1 MTLASRLLRWVLVLV
16 FAALALAC
24 VAAVVAYWYIVPRL
38 PDIEQL
44 QDVQYSVPLR
54 IFSRDGLLMAE
65 FGEQRRSTIRYEDLP
80 KTAIQAILA
89 TEDDRFFEHPGIDY
103 QGLVRAGLELLKT
116 GEKRQGGSTITMQV
130 ARNFFLSREKT
141 YLRKVREIFLALKI
155 EHSLSKEQILELYLN
170 KIYFG
175 QRAYGIAAAASV
187 YYGLPLNDVSVA
199 QMAMIAGLPKAPSA
213 NNPISNPGRAIERRN
228 YVLKR
233 MYVLGYINSETY
245 LAALKEVDNA
255 ELHSAATD
263 VDAAY
268 VAEMVRN
275 DLYAKYGEEIYSRGF
290 RVTTTID
297 SRLQDI
303 ANRATRSALLDY
315 DSRHGYRGPEA
326 HVELAVDADETA
338 WREALASNKKIA
350 DFPPALVVE
359 VGERSATVYLAESG
373 TLKLD
378 WSGLSWAQ
386 PYESPN
392 WRGKT
397 PEKAGDILKR
407 GDIVRIAPAGDKQRG
422 WRLTQI
428 PLVEGALVSMSPD
441 DGAVLALTGGFDF
454 FKSKFNR
461 AIQAQRQPGSS
472 FKPFVY
478 SAALDKGYTTASIFN
493 DAPVV
498 LNDPSLETTWR
509 PENYSG
515 KFYGPTRLREA
526 LTHSRNLVSIR
537 LLQAIGPA
545 YAAHYSERFGFPSSQ
560 LPRNLSLA
568 LGAGTATPMQMAR
581 GYSVFANGGSLVEP
595 YYIKEV
601 TDSESQALFTA
612 NPAAACRD
620 CDQEP
625 DIRLATGEA
634 GGVEIVEKD
643 KTTTAD
649 NGTRTAPQV
658 ISSDNAYLM
667 TSMMRDVIRR
677 GTGAKARSLGR
688 DDLAG
693 KTGTTN
699 DQRDAWFCGYSAH
712 LVTTVWVG
720 FDQVEQ
726 LGNGETGAKAALPMW
741 IAYMGEALKGVPQE
755 LAPAPADLVTLR
767 IDPDNGLL
775 LPPDATGGID
785 EIFSEENQPAE
796 YSERFSRATG
806 TDAGATTGEE
816 PEPLF

>member
-1 MTLASRLLRWVLVLV
+1 MTLARRIVFWV
-16 FAALALAC
+16 FALLATATFIS
-24 VAAVVAYWYIVPRL
+24 VVVAVGTYLYIVPRL

-54 IFSRDGLLMAE
+54 VYSRDGLLMAE
-65 FGEQRRSTIRYEDLP
+65 FGEQRRSTIHYEDLP

-103 QGLVRAGLELLKT
+103 QGLLRAGLELLKT

-175 QRAYGIAAAASV
+175 QRAYGIAAAANV
-187 YYGLPLNDVSVA
+187 YYGLPLSELSVA

-213 NNPISNPGRAIERRN
+213 NNPVSNPERALERRN

-233 MYVLGYINSETY
+233 MYTLGDIDSETF

-255 ELHSAATD
+255 ELHNPTTD

-268 VAEMVRN
+268 IAEMIRN
-275 DLYAKYGEEIYSRGF
+275 DMYARYGEDIYTRGF

-297 SRLQDI
+297 SRLQNA
-303 ANRATRSALLDY
+303 ANQATRSALLAY
-315 DSRHGYRGPEA
+315 DLRHGYRGPEA
-326 HVELAVDADETA
+326 HVDLANGADEAA
-338 WREALASNKKIA
+338 WREALVGYKKVA
-350 DFPPALVVE
+350 GFTAALVIE
-359 VGERSATVYLAESG
+359 VGERYATVFEPDLGKVRLE
-373 TLKLD
+373 

-386 PYESPN
+386 PYQSPN
-392 WRGKT
+392 WRGKAPNNAT
-397 PEKAGDILKR
+397 DILKR
-407 GDIVRIAPAGDKQRG
+407 GDIVRILPDLNNVSE
-422 WRLTQI
+422 WRLAQL
-428 PLVEGALVSMSPD
+428 PNVEGALVSVSPD

-461 AIQAQRQPGSS
+461 AMQAQRQPGSS

-537 LLQAIGPA
+537 LLQAIGPV
-545 YAAHYSERFGFPSSQ
+545 YAAQYVERFGFPSSQ

-581 GYSVFANGGSLVEP
+581 AYSVFANGGSLVEP
-595 YYIKEV
+595 YYIKEIDDSDGHV
-601 TDSESQALFTA
+601 LFKADPPSACRNCEQAVDLNLGNGEIRSLEELKPGTDS
-612 NPAAACRD
+612 
-620 CDQEP
+620 
-625 DIRLATGEA
+625 
-634 GGVEIVEKD
+634 
-643 KTTTAD
+643 AD
-649 NGTRTAPQV
+649 GKTAPRV

-677 GTGAKARSLGR
+677 GTGTAALSMGR
-688 DDLAG
+688 GDLAG

-720 FDQVEQ
+720 FDQVQQ

-741 IAYMGEALKGVPQE
+741 ISYMTDALKGVPEE
-755 LAPAPADLVTLR
+755 LAPEPADLVTLR

-775 LPPDATGGID
+775 LPQDASGGID
-785 EIFSEENQPAE
+785 EIFTEDNQPSE
-796 YSERFSRATG
+796 YSEQSSTIAKPESG
-806 TDAGATTGEE
+806 TTTVTE